1 VNIETGAK
9 TMNIET
15 GAKTSQV
22 AEIAEGS
29 SAERTVRNPDAG
41 RAIRT
46 VHGVQG
52 RVRQDCPTG
61 SSDACAEARG
71 STDER
76 SHEPELTPAQ
86 ARWLDIGER
95 IGAWLV
101 RMRRRLSA

>member
-1 VNIETGAK
+1 
-9 TMNIET
+9 MNIEI

-22 AEIAEGS
+22 AETAES
-29 SAERTVRNPDAG
+29 SNAGTTGRNPDAG

-52 RVRQDCPTG
+52 RVLQDRP
-61 SSDACAEARG
+61 SSPSDASVEAKG

-76 SHEPELTPAQ
+76 SHDPELTPAQ
-86 ARWLDIGER
+86 ARWLDNGER

-101 RMRRRLSA
+101 RMRGRLSA